1 MTLLKSR
8 IQNEYFSINQ
18 LDSDVLSGVPNL
30 IELDL
35 GQNLINSQNFS
46 PNAFLMNR
54 IGFQSAREQLK
65 TITTKSARG
74 QTLHRQLQIMRLS
87 RNQLETFPMGIPE
100 NLFEFSLAYNSI
112 GAIATKSVQSLRQL
126 ESLDLNNNQLTDTSF
141 QGRFLTHHI
150 LPVTPGNLPRFQRIT
165 ELKKMGHWKH

>member
-1 MTLLKSR
+1 
-8 IQNEYFSINQ
+8 
-18 LDSDVLSGVPNL
+18 
-30 IELDL
+30 
-35 GQNLINSQNFS
+35 
-46 PNAFLMNR
+46 
-54 IGFQSAREQLK
+54 
-65 TITTKSARG
+65 
-74 QTLHRQLQIMRLS
+74 
-87 RNQLETFPMGIPE
+87 MGIPE

>member
-1 MTLLKSR
+1 M
-8 IQNEYFSINQ
+8 
-18 LDSDVLSGVPNL
+18 DSDVLSGVPNL

-54 IGFQSAREQLK
+54 IGSHGARELLRR
-65 TITTKSARG
+65 ITTRSAKDALD
-74 QTLHRQLQIMRLS
+74 QTRLRQLQIMRLS

-126 ESLDLNNNQLTDTSF
+126 ESLDLNNNQLTDSSF
-141 QGRFLTHHI
+141 QVKFAL
-150 LPVTPGNLPRFQRIT
+150 LPD
-165 ELKKMGHWKH
+165 

>member
-1 MTLLKSR
+1 MICLKSR
-8 IQNEYFSINQ
+8 INKNILSINQ

-54 IGFQSAREQLK
+54 IGFNGGRERKTATTGVARDKKTEQ
-65 TITTKSARG
+65 
-74 QTLHRQLQIMRLS
+74 RQLQIMRLS

-126 ESLDLNNNQLTDTSF
+126 ESLDLNNNQLTDSSF
-141 QGRFLTHHI
+141 QVKFNKTYRNSL
-150 LPVTPGNLPRFQRIT
+150 L
-165 ELKKMGHWKH
+165 